1 MLQSWQDVS
10 ARAQIISSV
19 TLVKIIAPYVCIY
32 GKKESFCNVHLCKVS
47 KVFHLYLCS
56 FDAFNNTEW
65 GIAGNIFSF
74 DEIFLCCNVS
84 CCEPR
89 TARTRLSFRRLILLG
104 SLMTAA
110 IVTARGK
117 HTKSETS
124 HLKTHPEQWE
134 KGVGEF
140 TN

>member
-1 MLQSWQDVS
+1 MSLVSRTNYLLHDTCHANCTICLHLWQKRSNHLQ
-10 ARAQIISSV
+10 
-19 TLVKIIAPYVCIY
+19 LVFHFVCII
-32 GKKESFCNVHLCKVS
+32 VL
-47 KVFHLYLCS
+47 
-56 FDAFNNTEW
+56 FDAFNKTQSGEV
-65 GIAGNIFSF
+65 AGNIFSRLMKYF
-74 DEIFLCCNVS
+74 CVVMFRVAALW
-84 CCEPR
+84 

-110 IVTARGK
+110 IATARGK

-134 KGVGEF
+134 KGVAEF

>member
-1 MLQSWQDVS
+1 MTRCLCSSTNYLLHDTCQDNCTICLHLWQKG
-10 ARAQIISSV
+10 II
-19 TLVKIIAPYVCIY
+19 
-32 GKKESFCNVHLCKVS
+32 CNVNLC
-47 KVFHLYLCS
+47 KVFHLYFCP